1 MRQVMNLVVDIGNTL
16 IKVAVVEGDEVV
28 FMQHAESIEAVNL
41 SALMLR
47 FPHLKRAIVASTAF
61 PTADVAMLLR
71 HSGFDVLE
79 MTSTTPTP
87 IGNAYRSPETL
98 GVDRLAAA
106 VAAVE
111 VMGCRDC
118 LVVDFGT
125 AITIDLVEEGIY
137 RGGNISPGVR
147 TRFRA
152 LHDYTG
158 RLPECSATDEVV
170 EYGTS
175 TSQAIEQGVMQGI
188 TYEIEGYISH
198 FSAQNVKISLI
209 FTGGDAKYFV
219 KRIKNAIFAK
229 CELVICGLN
238 RILEYNA
245 SIEQDNN

>member
-1 MRQVMNLVVDIGNTL
+1 MNLVVDIGNTL
-16 IKVAVVEGDEVV
+16 IKVAVVERDEVV
-28 FMQHAESIEAVNL
+28 YMQQAESIEEVDL
-41 SALMLR
+41 VTLCER
-47 FPHLKRAIVASTAF
+47 FPSLRRAIVASTAF
-61 PTADVAMLLR
+61 PTADVAVLLR
-71 HSGFDVLE
+71 EKGFDVLE
-79 MTSTTPTP
+79 MTSLTPVP
-87 IGNAYRSPETL
+87 IGNTYQSPETL

-125 AITIDLVEEGIY
+125 AITIDLVEDGIY

-158 RLPECSATDEVV
+158 RLPECSPTDEKL
-170 EYGTS
+170 EYGST

-219 KRIKNAIFAK
+219 KRIKNAIFAN

-245 SIEQDNN
+245 SIEQANN

>member
-1 MRQVMNLVVDIGNTL
+1 MNLVVDIGNTL
-16 IKVAVVEGDEVV
+16 IKVAVVERDEVV
-28 FMQHAESIEAVNL
+28 YMQQAESIEEVDL
-41 SALMLR
+41 VTLCER
-47 FPHLKRAIVASTAF
+47 FPSLRRAIVASTAF
-61 PTADVAMLLR
+61 PTADVAVLLR
-71 HSGFDVLE
+71 DKGFDVLE
-79 MTSTTPTP
+79 MTSLTPVP
-87 IGNAYRSPETL
+87 IGNIYQSPETL

-125 AITIDLVEEGIY
+125 AITIDLVEDGIY

-158 RLPECSATDEVV
+158 RLPECVPTDEKL
-170 EYGTS
+170 EYGS
-175 TSQAIEQGVMQGI
+175 TTRQAIEQGVMQGI

-219 KRIKNAIFAK
+219 KRIKNAIFAN

-245 SIEQDNN
+245 SIEQANN

>member
-1 MRQVMNLVVDIGNTL
+1 MNLVVDIGNTL
-16 IKVAVVEGDEVV
+16 IKVAVVERDEVV
-28 FMQHAESIEAVNL
+28 YMQQAESIEEVDL
-41 SALMLR
+41 VTLCER
-47 FPHLKRAIVASTAF
+47 FPSLRRAIVASTAF
-61 PTADVAMLLR
+61 PTADVAVVLR
-71 HSGFDVLE
+71 EKGFDVLE
-79 MTSTTPTP
+79 MTSLTPVP
-87 IGNAYRSPETL
+87 IGNTYQSPETL

-125 AITIDLVEEGIY
+125 AITIDLVEDGIY

-158 RLPECSATDEVV
+158 RLPECSPTDEVL
-170 EYGTS
+170 EYGST

-219 KRIKNAIFAK
+219 KRIKNAIFAN

-245 SIEQDNN
+245 SIEQANN

>member
-1 MRQVMNLVVDIGNTL
+1 MNLVVDIGNTL
-16 IKVAVVEGDEVV
+16 IKVAVVERDEVV
-28 FMQHAESIEAVNL
+28 YMQHTESIKEVDL
-41 SALMLR
+41 VTLCER
-47 FPHLKRAIVASTAF
+47 FPSLRRAIVASTAF
-61 PTADVAMLLR
+61 PTADVAVVLR
-71 HSGFDVLE
+71 EKGFDVLE
-79 MTSTTPTP
+79 MTSLTPVP
-87 IGNAYRSPETL
+87 IGNTYQSPETL

-125 AITIDLVEEGIY
+125 AITIDLVEDGIY

-158 RLPECSATDEVV
+158 RLPECSPTDEEL
-170 EYGTS
+170 EYGST

-219 KRIKNAIFAK
+219 KRIKNAIFAN

-245 SIEQDNN
+245 SIEQANN